1 MLNISLLVI
10 VLLVGALLVYAAIK
24 PDTFRLERSASIAAP
39 PDKVFA
45 LINDMRQF
53 NTWNPYADP
62 KRDPQAV
69 ITYDAVTAGAGGAY
83 SWQGDKLGA
92 GRMQIVESVAPQR
105 VSAKLDFT
113 KPFVAHNLVD
123 FSIQPA
129 GAGSAV
135 TWAMHGPMPYL
146 NRLMT
151 IFFDMDKTVGKD
163 FEEGLNNLKVLAEK
177 A

>member
-1 MLNISLLVI
+1 MLKISLAV
-10 VLLVGALLVYAAIK
+10 VALLVGALLIYAAIK
-24 PDTFRLERSASIAAP
+24 PDTFHLERSATIAAP

-53 NTWNPYADP
+53 NTWNPYANP

-69 ITYDAVTAGAGGAY
+69 ITYDAITAGVGGAY
-83 SWQGDKLGA
+83 SWQGDKLAA
-92 GRMQIVESVAPQR
+92 GRMQIAESVALQR

-123 FSIQPA
+123 FTIQAA
-129 GAGSAV
+129 GAGSTV

-163 FEEGLNNLKVLAEK
+163 FEEGLHNLKVLAEK